1 MKVFGPKFNGYNL
14 QESGNYFMDNIIYFH
29 NLVLV
34 ILFFISILVSWFLFK
49 VIIYFMF
56 PRFFFRLSMIFD
68 FTLIF
73 LNIYKF
79 NFYRL
84 FLFLED
90 RIKMFFKSYEGFEYS
105 NRDPLF
111 RSIITYKDIFNYIF
125 KYTTIEQLKQANS
138 IFKEQV
144 HNHFIIYY
152 FDDISDFLKKKNIE
166 YRYYF
171 YSDVT
176 LEFLWTLF
184 PTLILLLLA
193 IPSFA
198 LLFSVEKVSA
208 PELTVKVIGH
218 QWYWEYQYMDYI
230 NYKEIIE
237 TCDKKFIYTN
247 KTEDNYII
255 ESYMLADDDLEKG
268 QLRLLEVDKKL
279 ILPSNTSIRLLI
291 TSDDVLHSWAVP
303 SLGIKVD
310 ACPGRLNEIIIKIRE
325 NGIFYGQCS
334 ELCGWYHGFMPI
346 VIQTLSKEDFK
357 IWAMNNF
364 LDIKYCKKD
373 LTVKSFVY
381 NKNFLIDQLNS
392 RNKYIN
398 DTIEQNKILIDSY
411 LNNNFFFFKHF
422 TFIPYNFNSFKYEYS
437 LPSLP
442 SLPKPI
448 DLTQFFEDIHKKLN
462 KNFIKEKNEK

>member
-247 KTEDNYII
+247 KI
-255 ESYMLADDDLEKG
+255 K
-268 QLRLLEVDKKL
+268 Q
-279 ILPSNTSIRLLI
+279 IL
-291 TSDDVLHSWAVP
+291 
-303 SLGIKVD
+303 
-310 ACPGRLNEIIIKIRE
+310 
-325 NGIFYGQCS
+325 
-334 ELCGWYHGFMPI
+334 
-346 VIQTLSKEDFK
+346 
-357 IWAMNNF
+357 
-364 LDIKYCKKD
+364 
-373 LTVKSFVY
+373 VKM
-381 NKNFLIDQLNS
+381 
-392 RNKYIN
+392 
-398 DTIEQNKILIDSY
+398 E
-411 LNNNFFFFKHF
+411 
-422 TFIPYNFNSFKYEYS
+422 
-437 LPSLP
+437 
-442 SLPKPI
+442 
-448 DLTQFFEDIHKKLN
+448 
-462 KNFIKEKNEK
+462 